1 MKLVLLFLAASSFST
16 LSWSASQIHLTDA
29 VTGAQ
34 SWEIKQQ
41 GVVLYLNQLLP
52 DQLRGF
58 YSNRGFTQSQ
68 MDQYVQSCVFM
79 TVLRNES
86 ASGIVKYKTA
96 DWRVK
101 NATKSRAIKSTDEWI
116 AQHKALG
123 VNHAA
128 LIAFRWAQFPTEQE
142 YEPGGDWNQGMLSL
156 GNNGDDFDLIAHWL
170 VGNQAHQMSLKGINC
185 AH

>member
-1 MKLVLLFLAASSFST
+1 MFFALSSFSS
-16 LSWSASQIHLTDA
+16 LSWSTSQIHLTDA

-34 SWEIKQQ
+34 SWEIKKQ

-68 MDQYVQSCVFM
+68 IDQYVQSCVFM

-86 ASGIVKYKTA
+86 ASGIVKYKTT
-96 DWRVK
+96 DWRVRNSSESRVIK
-101 NATKSRAIKSTDEWI
+101 NTEEWI
-116 AQHKALG
+116 EQYKTLG
-123 VNHAA
+123 VSRAA

-156 GNNGDDFDLIAHWL
+156 GNNYNDFDLIAHWS
-170 VGNQAHQMSLKGINC
+170 VENQIHQISLKGIHC